1 MASFLSFSINPSPS
15 LSSTMPIQPTTT
27 VHTYTYEP
35 HTAAKMKE
43 ILYRILCTAI
53 LFLAVITFM
62 FVGITIVVCFELIL
76 ELIFI
81 TMPEILGWG

>member
-27 VHTYTYEP
+27 VHTYEP